1 MGPKVFTLHFYSSH
15 LTLIKIALRPRYI
28 NPCGSL
34 PEAKGYLVCLDEMWG
49 SVTAHQHLMRW
60 GWEQAGRT
68 LLLQH
73 RNGCLQMSSWIVP
86 KPLCVHISVF
96 PSLQRTEQLALSGV
110 GWDLISDAAQPV
122 ISAIITSLIQPL
134 LSASPSSLLP
144 SCFPFFL
151 LFPASLCF
159 QTLTSHIHLFYLFLH
174 LLPPLFACLPFFSFP
189 SPAHLCPSPMWIW
202 SQMSEFF
209 SLVVHW
215 ANVPGGRPSDLS
227 SEQLCKAPRG
237 SMS

>member
-1 MGPKVFTLHFYSSH
+1 
-15 LTLIKIALRPRYI
+15 
-28 NPCGSL
+28 
-34 PEAKGYLVCLDEMWG
+34 MWG
-49 SVTAHQHLMRW
+49 SVTAHQYLMRW

-68 LLLQH
+68 PLLQR
-73 RNGCLQMSSWIVP
+73 RNGCLRVSSRIVP

-144 SCFPFFL
+144 SCFPSFL

-159 QTLTSHIHLFYLFLH
+159 QILTFVYFTCSHTCCHRFLFYFIVFALL
-174 LLPPLFACLPFFSFP
+174 LLP
-189 SPAHLCPSPMWIW
+189 
-202 SQMSEFF
+202 
-209 SLVVHW
+209 
-215 ANVPGGRPSDLS
+215 LS
-227 SEQLCKAPRG
+227 STTSVSFTHVDLKPNEWILLISCALGQCAWRETKW
-237 SMS
+237 S

>member
-15 LTLIKIALRPRYI
+15 LTLIKIALCSRYI

-49 SVTAHQHLMRW
+49 SVTAHQYLMRW

-68 LLLQH
+68 PLLQH
-73 RNGCLQMSSWIVP
+73 RNGCLRVSSRIVP
-86 KPLCVHISVF
+86 KLLCVHISVF

-159 QTLTSHIHLFYLFLH
+159 QILTFVYFTCSYTCYHLFFILFYRVR
-174 LLPPLFACLPFFSFP
+174 PP
-189 SPAHLCPSPMWIW
+189 SPSPLQHICVLHPCG
-202 SQMSEFF
+202 SEAKW
-209 SLVVHW
+209 V
-215 ANVPGGRPSDLS
+215 NS
-227 SEQLCKAPRG
+227 SH
-237 SMS
+237 